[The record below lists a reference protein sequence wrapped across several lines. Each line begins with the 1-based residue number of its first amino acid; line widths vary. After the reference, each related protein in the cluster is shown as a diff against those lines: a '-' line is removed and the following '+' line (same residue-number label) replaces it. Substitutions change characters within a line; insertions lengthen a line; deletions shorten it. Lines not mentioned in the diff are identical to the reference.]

1 VLELKDTYPFNFYS
15 SKLFTWYLKRSITT
29 LHSLSMFPVL
39 TLDAYLK
46 TCKALVTR

>member
-1 VLELKDTYPFNFYS
+1 MLELKDTYPFNFYS

-29 LHSLSMFPVL
+29 FHSLSVLPIL

-46 TCKALVTR
+46 TCKALITH